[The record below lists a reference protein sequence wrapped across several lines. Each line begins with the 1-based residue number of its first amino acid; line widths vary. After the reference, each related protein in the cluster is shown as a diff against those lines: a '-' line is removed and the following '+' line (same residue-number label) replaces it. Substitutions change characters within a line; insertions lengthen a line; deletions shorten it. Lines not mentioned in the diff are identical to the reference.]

1 MNNLWLWKGKMNFMK
16 IKLFTHT
23 DLDGVGCA
31 VVGKKAF
38 GDVLDVQFC
47 GYSTVNERVTNFIK
61 SGEVEQYDAV
71 FITDISVNEEV
82 AELIDSTVGFK
93 VQLLDHH
100 GTALWLNK
108 YEWAYVSEVE
118 EPLVDKTRD
127 EVKSSGTTLFYGYL
141 LDSKLLPLD
150 KKLLDFCEQVRQYDS
165 WEWKNVYENELAN
178 QLNTLFQILGLF
190 NFYNRFSKNPEVIFN
205 KTEQTIL
212 EIEQSRVKHYLNQ
225 KEQELE
231 IRSIL
236 GYKVGVIFAE
246 QYASQLGNYLAET
259 HRNLDFIMMINMSG
273 TISYRGVR
281 DDIDLGEV
289 AKQFGGGGHPK
300 ASGSPIPPEERG
312 NVIDYLLERL
322 I

>member
-1 MNNLWLWKGKMNFMK
+1 MNFMK

-108 YEWAYVSEVE
+108 YGWAYVSEVE
-118 EPLVDKTRD
+118 EPLVDKTRN
-127 EVKSSGTTLFYGYL
+127 EVKSSGTTLFYRYL
-141 LDSKLLPLD
+141 LDSKLLSLD

-225 KEQELE
+225 KEKELE

-259 HRNLDFIMMINMSG
+259 HRNLDFIMMVNMSG

-300 ASGSPIPPEERG
+300 ASGSPIPSEERG